1 MQGYI
6 LVDTLVVE
14 NRYHVGWTYSWVA
27 RAASSPDD
35 GKGQVVDARGQ
46 VALLTAS
53 LATLLETLPP
63 RVLL

>member
-1 MQGYI
+1 M
-6 LVDTLVVE
+6 V
-14 NRYHVGWTYSWVA
+14 

-35 GKGQVVDARGQ
+35 GRDRWWMLEVKYA